1 MMGISGRLYHA
12 PSASAGMDACSA
24 MWHTALPS
32 RAQLTTRLRWPQ
44 GLAVQHVRE
53 TRVFRREWYMG
64 LESSGEK
71 ETAESVFVWLG
82 GFSVMTRSAL
92 TCSAK

>member
-1 MMGISGRLYHA
+1 
-12 PSASAGMDACSA
+12 
-24 MWHTALPS
+24 
-32 RAQLTTRLRWPQ
+32 
-44 GLAVQHVRE
+44 
-53 TRVFRREWYMG
+53 MG